1 MLNMS
6 STNGQH
12 GEKEEG
18 EVSIET
24 LKKLLDEERKKSE
37 EYLIRLKYLQ
47 ADFENYLKRVKREIE
62 EAIDISKGKL
72 IQKLLNIIDN
82 LELALKTG
90 LESKNLDAL
99 IKGVELTLNEFRSIL
114 EEEGLT
120 SIKAL
125 GEKFNPNFHEAVGH
139 IEVSDPPEGIV
150 VEELRKGYM
159 FKGKVIR
166 PSMVKVS
173 KLKVNS

>member
-1 MLNMS
+1 MS
-6 STNGQH
+6 STNIQQH
-12 GEKEEG
+12 DKKEEG
-18 EVSIET
+18 EANVEV

-37 EYLIRLKYLQ
+37 DYLTRLKYLQ

-62 EAIDISKGKL
+62 ETVDVSKGKL
-72 IQKLLNIIDN
+72 IQKLLDVVDN
-82 LELALKTG
+82 LELALKIG

-99 IKGVELTLNEFRSIL
+99 IRGVELTLNEFKSIL

-125 GEKFNPNFHEAVGH
+125 GEKFNPNIHEAVGH
-139 IEVSDPPEGIV
+139 VEVSNSPEDVV

-166 PSMVKVS
+166 PAMVKIS
-173 KLKVNS
+173 KLKS

>member
-1 MLNMS
+1 MS
-6 STNGQH
+6 STNGQC
-12 GEKEEG
+12 GEKG
-18 EVSIET
+18 GNEVDVET

-37 EYLIRLKYLQ
+37 EYLTRLKYLQ

-82 LELALKTG
+82 LELALKTSS
-90 LESKNLDAL
+90 ESKDFEAL
-99 IKGVELTLNEFRSIL
+99 IRGVELTLNELKSIL

-125 GEKFNPNFHEAVGH
+125 GEKFNPNFHEAIGH

-150 VEELRKGYM
+150 VEELRKGYI

-166 PSMVKVS
+166 PSMVKIS
-173 KLKVNS
+173 KLKANS